1 MLFLR
6 FKLNSPHRE
15 GRQIMQLKNDDELT
29 SDEARRLESA
39 FGDDEFC
46 QLMAEYANELADPK
60 YKEEQEAYLAL
71 LETNNELPS
80 GKVLVWP
87 SSGFVVK
94 CMHRKRRETNGSSGS
109 SSSSKL
115 FLNIV
120 YSDKV
125 AEPVE
130 QQQLEGS
137 KWSVPYALGPVRME
151 LDKSGSTLIPTF
163 DCCFHPLSLR
173 HAHANKKFLN
183 LLIDIAK
190 DAVMTAFTT
199 SGDMVDILDGYTIL
213 RGVLYKTGKP
223 RALMMIMMPNEFVAE
238 KDEDMNIIQPTPQDV
253 EESSNLSSS
262 PEKLITTEI
271 RIPKYKIVEQHAF
284 DIAEPTLTMTP
295 ATSQKPSHLVV
306 TVYLDTTTKSVD
318 EINLQVHERELTI
331 TPNDEDNNVDD
342 LLQPSCRYKLNVILP
357 YPVDER
363 KGNASFDTNRSLL
376 IVTLPVVA

>member
-1 MLFLR
+1 
-6 FKLNSPHRE
+6 
-15 GRQIMQLKNDDELT
+15 MQLKNDDELT

-94 CMHRKRRETNGSSGS
+94 CMHRKRRESNGGGSGS

-130 QQQLEGS
+130 QQQLEGT
-137 KWSVPYALGPVRME
+137 KWSVPHALGPVRME

-173 HAHANKKFLN
+173 HSHANKRFLN

-190 DAVMTAFTT
+190 DAVMAAFAT
-199 SGDMVDILDGYTIL
+199 SGDEVNILDGYTIL
-213 RGVLYKTGKP
+213 RGVSYKTGKP
-223 RALMMIMMPNEFVAE
+223 RALMMIMMPNELVAE
-238 KDEDMNIIQPTPQDV
+238 KDEDMNVIQPTPQDV
-253 EESSNLSSS
+253 EESSNVSSS
-262 PEKLITTEI
+262 PEEMITTEI

-284 DIAEPTLTMTP
+284 DIAESTLAMTQV
-295 ATSQKPSHLVV
+295 TSQKPSHLIV

-318 EINLQVHERELTI
+318 EINLLVRESELTI
-331 TPNDEDNNVDD
+331 TPNDEENNVDH